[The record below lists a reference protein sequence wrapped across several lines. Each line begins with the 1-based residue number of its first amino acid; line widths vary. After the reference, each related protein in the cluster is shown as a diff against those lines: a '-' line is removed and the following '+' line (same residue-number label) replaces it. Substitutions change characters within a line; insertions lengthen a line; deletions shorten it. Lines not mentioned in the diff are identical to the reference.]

1 MDLWRLNIFFAVS
14 HCKNFQFYMSYNS
27 AESAIERTDTDAAV
41 SKLSCVEAGYYED
54 EFIAM
59 FVKVKLRRNPIINMG
74 YYIRVS
80 LMRRLI
86 YQFVLSMETNC
97 QIVILGAGS
106 DTNGLW
112 ALKEFGDGLKVFE
125 VDFVGP
131 ISRKARCL
139 SQNRHQLQCLFPDS
153 EYPNCSFNNPG
164 EVPWGTNTYRLLS
177 YDLRDP
183 MENLDSKLQVAG
195 FQRNLPTLFLSE
207 CVLIYLTRPESD
219 RVISWIANRESLA
232 ILGVY
237 EPINGQD
244 PFGKMMVENL
254 SRRGTPLL
262 SIVDSVEYQRE
273 RFTSLGF
280 TESRVEKLA
289 DLTKLF
295 PQKKL
300 VIFDEVEE
308 FNLFQ
313 NHYCFAMASS
323 ISDEKVKDMI
333 TTMFER
339 NCDA

>member
-1 MDLWRLNIFFAVS
+1 
-14 HCKNFQFYMSYNS
+14 MSDNS
-27 AESAIERTDTDAAV
+27 AESAIERTDTDAAL

-54 EFIAM
+54 EFIGM
-59 FVKVKLRRNPIINMG
+59 FVKGKLRINPIINMG

-86 YQFVLSMETNC
+86 SRFIFATGINC
-97 QIVILGAGS
+97 QIVFLGAGS

-112 ALKEFGDGLKVFE
+112 ALKEFEKGLKVFE

-131 ISRKARCL
+131 ISRKARCI
-139 SQNRHQLQCLFPDS
+139 SQNLHHLKFIFPDS
-153 EYPNCSFNNPG
+153 DPPKCTFDIQGGVS
-164 EVPWGTNTYRLLS
+164 WGTNTYSLLS

-195 FQRNLPTLFLSE
+195 FQKNLPTLFLSE
-207 CVLIYLTRPESD
+207 CVLIYLTRSESD
-219 RVISWIANRESLA
+219 RVISWIAKREGLA

-244 PFGKMMVENL
+244 RFGRMMVDNL
-254 SRRGTPLL
+254 SSRGTPLL
-262 SIVDSVEYQRE
+262 SIVDSVEYQQE

-280 TESRVEKLA
+280 TESRVEKLCE
-289 DLTKLF
+289 LTKLF

-300 VIFDEVEE
+300 EIFDEMEE

-313 NHYCFAMASS
+313 DHYCFTMASS
-323 ISDEKVKDMI
+323 ISDEKVKDMMAR
-333 TTMFER
+333 MFE
-339 NCDA
+339 NASDV

>member
-1 MDLWRLNIFFAVS
+1 
-14 HCKNFQFYMSYNS
+14 MSDNS
-27 AESAIERTDTDAAV
+27 AENAIERTDTDAAV

-59 FVKVKLRRNPIINMG
+59 FVKGKLRRNPIINMG

-80 LMRRLI
+80 LMRRLVS
-86 YQFVLSMETNC
+86 QFVLSMGTNC

-112 ALKEFGDGLKVFE
+112 ALKKFGKGLKVFE
-125 VDFVGP
+125 VDFAGP

-139 SQNRHQLQCLFPDS
+139 SQNRHRLQFLFPDS
-153 EYPNCSFNNPG
+153 DYPNSTFDNPG
-164 EVPWGTNTYRLLS
+164 GVLWATNTYSLLS

-195 FQRNLPTLFLSE
+195 FQETLPTLFLSE

-219 RVISWIANRESLA
+219 RVISWIAKRESLA

-254 SRRGTPLL
+254 SSRGTPLL
-262 SIVDSVEYQRE
+262 SIVDSVKYQRD

-280 TESRVEKLA
+280 SESRVEKLSE
-289 DLTKLF
+289 LTKLF

-300 VIFDEVEE
+300 EIFDEVEE

-313 NHYCFAMASS
+313 NHYCFTMASS
-323 ISDEKVKDMI
+323 ISDDNVKDMM
-333 TTMFER
+333 TRMFEKA
-339 NCDA
+339 CDA